1 MDTYRLLVLF
11 VAILITACEALVF
24 VGETAGFN

>member
-11 VAILITACEALVF
+11 VAILITVGEALVF